1 MAAETPPHRQ
11 TPIRPPSETAQRQR
25 RELNKTEATRR
36 NAIDPTHGSGRPAK
50 GVDVTANVLAE
61 RIESRIFLLRGQKVM
76 LSTDL
81 AHLYDVEPRPL
92 VQAVKRNLERFPA
105 DFMFQLDDEE
115 FRSLKSQIVTSSLI
129 SEGLSSSV
137 SCGSE
142 SMASEPSA
150 AKVLLGRRL
159 QERRAQPRPKR
170 PNQAPFAPVNP
181 ISVRKREA
189 VFRQPR

>member
-1 MAAETPPHRQ
+1 
-11 TPIRPPSETAQRQR
+11 
-25 RELNKTEATRR
+25 
-36 NAIDPTHGSGRPAK
+36 
-50 GVDVTANVLAE
+50 VTANVLAE